1 MKKVILL
8 FLTIGITSCSK
19 VEADNPISNHGTVEE
34 RQQHDSREFL
44 RKSLPAPDLVIFRN
58 QLGACGEV
66 NYIKKRPTYTG
77 FKRFILV
84 YQNIVLIEG
93 FTDPEN
99 FECAWNNTC
108 KRRWS

>member
-1 MKKVILL
+1 MKKEILL
-8 FLTIGITSCSK
+8 SLVMGMSSCSK
-19 VEADNPISNHGTVEE
+19 VEADNQISNLGTVEE

-66 NYIKKRPTYTG
+66 NYIKKRDTYTG
-77 FKRFILV
+77 FKRFIMV
-84 YQNIVLIEG
+84 DRNIVLIEG

-99 FECAWNNTC
+99 FEFAWKKTC